1 MKVYHF
7 SEHPYPQAWND
18 PHGYLRVNLPN
29 RAIDP
34 VNAADLFHRYYD
46 EYLLADELGL
56 DLMLNE
62 HHQTATCMNAAS
74 IVSLAVLARNTK
86 RARLLILG
94 YPIGHRPDPLRA
106 AEELATIDVISRG
119 RLDMG
124 FVKGVPYEFAA
135 SNANPVGV
143 MDRFWEAHDFIIKA
157 MTVRDGPFNWEG
169 EHFHYRQVN
178 IWPRPWQQPHP
189 PVWSTTASKSNARIL
204 GERGYVIAVLG
215 SGYNTRALYDAYRDG
230 YAATHNGA
238 QPAADRF
245 AYLALF
251 ATARD
256 EAEALRR
263 GELVAGYLRT
273 GANVHPPFKNPPG
286 YFSVDDTAKL
296 MRGFVPERSFTR
308 DGRVIDMRTG
318 SLQDLIDAVLM
329 ICGTPD
335 QCYRQITD
343 FIEYAGGMG
352 NLLLMAQG
360 GFLNHSDTA
369 DTLTLL
375 AREIVPRLKE
385 YEQPEARRTAAA

>member
-1 MKVYHF
+1 MRIYHF
-7 SEHPYPQAWND
+7 SEHPYPSAWND

-34 VNAADLFHRYYD
+34 KNAADLFHRYYD

-74 IVSLAVLARNTK
+74 IVSLSVLARNTK

-106 AEELATIDVISRG
+106 AEELATIDVISHG

-143 MDRFWEAHDFIIKA
+143 MERFWEAHDFIIKA
-157 MTVRDGPFNWEG
+157 MTTHSGPFNWEG

-189 PVWSTTASKSNARIL
+189 PVWSTTASKSNARAL
-204 GERGYVIAVLG
+204 GERGAVIAVLG
-215 SGYNTRALYDAYRDG
+215 SGYNTRALYDAYREG
-230 YAATHNGA
+230 YASTHNGA
-238 QPAADRF
+238 QPNPDRF

-256 EAEALRR
+256 EAEARRR

-273 GANVHPPFKNPPG
+273 GANVYPPFKNPPG
-286 YFSVDDTAKL
+286 YFSADDAAKL
-296 MRGFVPERSFTR
+296 MRGFVPERSFTKDR
-308 DGRVIDMRTG
+308 RVIDMRTAG
-318 SLQDLIDAVLM
+318 VQELIDAVLM
-329 ICGTPD
+329 VCGTPD

-343 FIEYAGGMG
+343 FVEYTGGMG
-352 NLLLMAQG
+352 NLLVMAQAG
-360 GFLNHSDTA
+360 LLDHKDTV
-369 DTLTLL
+369 DSLTLL
-375 AREIVPRLKE
+375 AKEILPRLKD
-385 YEQPEARRTAAA
+385 YKQPRLAQIAAA